1 MKTTLTLLFASFS
14 LLAQTGTVTITSLG
28 ASISATA
35 GASNDPTQIVCTGL
49 AGGSA
54 GASTMQMSCTVGGKS
69 VLPQTT
75 FTVPTTG
82 GIGLVFGIQ
91 AGANSVTWLLTKG
104 NPTPDSWSVSAN
116 GTVKTGSF

>member
-1 MKTTLTLLFASFS
+1 MKTTLAVLFTALS
-14 LLAQTGTVTITSLG
+14 LYAQTGTVNVTSLG

-35 GASNDPTQIVCTGL
+35 GASTDPTQIICTGL

-54 GASTMQMSCTVGGKS
+54 GASTMQMACTVGGKT
-69 VLPQTT
+69 VLPQTV
-75 FTVPTTG
+75 FAVPATG
-82 GIGLVFGIQ
+82 GIGLVFGVQ
-91 AGANSVTWLLTKG
+91 AGSNSITWLLTKG